1 MPGDGSKQAEQ
12 MEIERHN
19 QSLSTHRKDI
29 LELCCVNAR
38 FREQQ
43 TRTTPVRTAM
53 FTIERRTEMFRKL
66 PMIAPI
72 AILLSAASVAP
83 AAAQVGS
90 HRLPNQARAYNAY
103 ALVPSDAQSS
113 A

>member
-1 MPGDGSKQAEQ
+1 M
-12 MEIERHN
+12 
-19 QSLSTHRKDI
+19 
-29 LELCCVNAR
+29 NAR

-103 ALVPSDAQSS
+103 ALVSSDAQSS
-113 A
+113 AGCPTLEGYPDCHPNGRAPWTIYPTR